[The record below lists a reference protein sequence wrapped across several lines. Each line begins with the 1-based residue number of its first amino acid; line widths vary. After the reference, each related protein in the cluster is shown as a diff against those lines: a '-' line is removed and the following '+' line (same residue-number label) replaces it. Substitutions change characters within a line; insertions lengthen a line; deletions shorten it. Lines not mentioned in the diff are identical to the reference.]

1 MDPGGGLVSFAD
13 DRAQQAAIRTCA
25 TVNCSRSAVAAV
37 SSLAPTWIRIVGAVN
52 MLMPGGVG
60 SGLEPLAGLAWA
72 AGGQIE
78 NAGPRGVLR
87 RARSSRPAAIATFPH
102 PRPSASVVAGRG
114 RSRRRDP

>member
-60 SGLEPLAGLAWA
+60 SGLDPLAGGSEPLAGLAWA

-102 PRPSASVVAGRG
+102 PRPS
-114 RSRRRDP
+114 